1 MPYGQ
6 GSAFDS
12 LLTNPGLVNQ
22 GPGLASGTP
31 TGYPFPPT
39 PLTDQ
44 GDSADFY
51 NNAYTWEPKRQ
62 HQFILLDSGIPAYL
76 IKTSAKPSLT
86 NGEITLDHI
95 NVKRYVKGKTAW
107 NSIAIQIYDAI
118 IPSAA
123 QSVMQWVRLHHES
136 VSGRDGYSTQYKKDL
151 KLRQLSPIGEVIEEW
166 TLYGCYLQ
174 EANFGSLDWGA
185 EDVVM
190 IDATLRYDWA
200 FLNY

>member
-12 LLTNPGLVNQ
+12 LLTNPGYVT
-22 GPGLASGTP
+22 PGANPAAGTP
-31 TGYPFPPT
+31 TNFPFPPT

-51 NNAYTWEPKRQ
+51 GNAYTWEPKRQ

-107 NSIAIQIYDAI
+107 NSIAITIYDAI

-123 QSVMQWVRLHHES
+123 QAVPATASAHPRA
-136 VSGRDGYSTQYKKDL
+136 R
-151 KLRQLSPIGEVIEEW
+151 
-166 TLYGCYLQ
+166 
-174 EANFGSLDWGA
+174 GSQ
-185 EDVVM
+185 
-190 IDATLRYDWA
+190 
-200 FLNY
+200 